1 MGSLKRG
8 YLNQEEKNLYMV
20 SKAFIQMLE
29 GTRSLTNKRV
39 EEVWNEWKQRGM
51 LTSSM
56 QKNIKMVHTYLKK
69 FCIELEENLDSSE
82 LRKLS
87 KQLNKFDF
95 KIVDDYTLQK
105 LLRDIKD
112 NMKYAVI
119 ERDKFE
125 NVLEDITAVRCVGCK
140 KDYKECAIHKMLD
153 DISLPY
159 VHEQPNCPYAVDLSE
174 LTKEEE
180 EHVKQ
185 LKERLRVSNKREK
198 V

>member
-8 YLNQEEKNLYMV
+8 YLSQEEKNFYMV

-29 GTRSLTNKRV
+29 GTRSLTNKKV

-51 LTSSM
+51 LTGSM

-69 FCIELEENLDSSE
+69 FCIELEENLDVSE
-82 LRKLS
+82 IRRLN
-87 KQLNKFDF
+87 KQLCRFDF

-105 LLRDIKD
+105 LFRDMKD
-112 NMKYAVI
+112 STKYAVI
-119 ERDKFE
+119 EREKFE
-125 NVLEDITAVRCVGCK
+125 DVLEDITAVRCVGCK
-140 KDYKECAIHKMLD
+140 KDYKECPIHKMLD

-174 LTKEEE
+174 LTESKKEKVE
-180 EHVKQ
+180 Q
-185 LKERLRVSNKREK
+185 IKEKLRSSNKREK